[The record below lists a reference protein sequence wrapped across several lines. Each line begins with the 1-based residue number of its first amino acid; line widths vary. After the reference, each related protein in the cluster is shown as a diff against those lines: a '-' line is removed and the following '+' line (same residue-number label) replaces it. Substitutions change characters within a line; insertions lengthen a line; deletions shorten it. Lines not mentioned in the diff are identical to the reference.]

1 MMEAEI
7 LDFMRHIRPRIAS
20 TTYHR
25 KLWQLQAFF
34 KYLAAKQKNPASI
47 TRADVEDYLSG
58 LKSSQLFR
66 QAMCAVVREFY
77 EYQKIRHPYAYPA
90 ENPAAGIVFKPDKSE
105 HLPKVP
111 PQTVVDEIF
120 ARLSD
125 ADDELRMRDRLMAE
139 LAYGSGLRRA
149 ELASLDIEDID
160 LETNTAQVMGKGGK
174 SRLVPLTG
182 RTADTFREYLR
193 RRHAFRGPLFVS
205 YRGRRMRAANIYYTM
220 RDRVGIR
227 PHLLRHA
234 CATHLL
240 KNGCGI
246 RVIQELLGHNR
257 ISSTYIYTAVTRENL
272 REVVSRNHPR
282 TITRKL

>member
-1 MMEAEI
+1 MEPEI

-25 KLWQLQAFF
+25 KLWQIQAFF
-34 KYLAAKQKNPASI
+34 KYLAAKQKNQASV

-58 LKSSQLFR
+58 LQSSQQFR

-77 EYQKIRHPYAYPA
+77 EYQKIRHPYSCPA
-90 ENPAAGIVFKPDKSE
+90 ENPAAGIAFKPDKSV

-111 PQTVVDEIF
+111 SQVVVDKIF

-125 ADDELRMRDRLMAE
+125 ADDELRMRDRLMVE
-139 LAYGSGLRRA
+139 LAYGSGLRRS
-149 ELASLDIEDID
+149 ELQRLNIEDVDHENNTVQVLGKGNKSRVVPMTEKSLD
-160 LETNTAQVMGKGGK
+160 TM
-174 SRLVPLTG
+174 R
-182 RTADTFREYLR
+182 RYLLYR
-193 RRHAFRGPLFVS
+193 RASRGPLLTS
-205 YRGRRMRAANIYYTM
+205 KTGRRLTVQRVYESMRE
-220 RDRVGIR
+220 RVGIR

-240 KNGCGI
+240 RNGCSI

-272 REVVSRNHPR
+272 REVVGRNHPR
-282 TITRKL
+282 AITRKP